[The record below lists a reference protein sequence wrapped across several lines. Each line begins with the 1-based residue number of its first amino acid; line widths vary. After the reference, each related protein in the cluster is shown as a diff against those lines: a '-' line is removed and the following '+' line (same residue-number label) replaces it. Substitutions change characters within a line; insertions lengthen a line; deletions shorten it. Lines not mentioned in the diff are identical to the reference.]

1 MIMDRHISDAP
12 SEFDLEQFLPFIL
25 NQTAEITSKAFQ
37 SAYRDRFG
45 LSRTQWRVL
54 AIAGRYENLTSRA
67 ICDIAHEEKSRVSRA
82 VSGLVEQG
90 FITREVSN
98 EDKRAEFLYL
108 TEKGRQ
114 TREQVGQ
121 VALEFDRQ
129 LRDMLGVR
137 NDQTLRDLLQRI
149 GQFEF
154 H

>member
-1 MIMDRHISDAP
+1 MDRHISDAP